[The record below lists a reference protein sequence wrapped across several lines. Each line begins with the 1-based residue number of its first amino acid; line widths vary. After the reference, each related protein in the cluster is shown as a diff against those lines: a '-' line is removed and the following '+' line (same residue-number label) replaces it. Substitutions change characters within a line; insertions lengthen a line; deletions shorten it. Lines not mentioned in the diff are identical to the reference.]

1 MFTKTL
7 SYSISFIILN
17 IFVHSISSAQG
28 TRTEYE
34 IRLLKESDKNSYIV
48 LSAPADFSGVVDFKL
63 PPASGTK
70 GQILTINSAGKME
83 WITPAPAVPVGTIM
97 QYVGD
102 AAPSGWL
109 MCDGRVLAAD
119 TIYDDLRAVIG
130 TKYGGGTENRLP
142 DLRAKFPLGKDATKA
157 LGAIGGEETVTLDAT
172 QMPSHRH
179 TMIMS
184 SEGTQVGQY
193 NATVVPIV
201 TNPPKY
207 LTYLNV
213 APSVANLYK
222 QAPVSDATK
231 KPLGEE
237 TISNEG
243 GGQPHNNMPPYVVV
257 NYIIKY

>member
-1 MFTKTL
+1 MFIKTF

-34 IRLLKESDKNSYIV
+34 IRLLKESDRNSYIV
-48 LSAPADFSGVVDFKL
+48 LSAPADLSGVVDFKL
-63 PPASGTK
+63 PPASGTV

-83 WITPAPAVPVGTIM
+83 WITPTPAVPAGTIM

-109 MCDGRVLAAD
+109 MCNGDLVPSGAE
-119 TIYDDLRAVIG
+119 YDNLRAVIG

-142 DLRAKFPLGKDATKA
+142 DMRAKFPLGKDAAKA
-157 LGAIGGEETVTLDAT
+157 LGAIGGEEAVTLDAM
-172 QMPSHRH
+172 QMPSHKH

-184 SEGTQVGQY
+184 SEGTQVGIY
-193 NATVVPIV
+193 NTTVTPM

-213 APSVANLYK
+213 APTNLTSLYK
-222 QAPVSDATK
+222 QAPASDATK

>member
-1 MFTKTL
+1 MFIKTF

-34 IRLLKESDKNSYIV
+34 IRLLKESDRNSYIV
-48 LSAPADFSGVVDFKL
+48 LSAPADLSGVVDFKL
-63 PPASGTK
+63 PPASGTV

-83 WITPAPAVPVGTIM
+83 WITPAPAVPAGTIM

-109 MCDGRVLAAD
+109 MCDGSLLAAD
-119 TIYDDLRAVIG
+119 AEYDNLRAVIG

-142 DLRAKFPLGKDATKA
+142 DMRAKFPLGKGGTKN
-157 LGAIGGEETVTLDAT
+157 LGDSGGEESVALDSL

-184 SEGTQVGQY
+184 SEGTTGGLYNSQV
-193 NATVVPIV
+193 TLS
-201 TNPPKY
+201 NPPAY
-207 LTYLNV
+207 RVYLNV
-213 APSVANLYK
+213 APTGIATLFK
-222 QAPVSDATK
+222 QAPASDAAE
-231 KPLGEE
+231 KPLGIE
-237 TISNEG
+237 TISAEG
-243 GGQPHNNMPPYVVV
+243 GGTAHNNMPPFIVV